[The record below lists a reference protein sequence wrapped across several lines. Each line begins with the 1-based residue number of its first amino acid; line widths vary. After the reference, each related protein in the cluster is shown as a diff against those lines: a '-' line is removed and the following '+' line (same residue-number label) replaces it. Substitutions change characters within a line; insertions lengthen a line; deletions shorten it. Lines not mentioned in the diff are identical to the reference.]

1 MFGQTE
7 GGITAGN
14 GYKFDYISCG
24 GLHTLGIRNGELYS
38 WGRGEGGQLGHKAH

>member
-14 GYKFDYISCG
+14 GYKFDSISCG

-38 WGRGEGGQLGHKAH
+38 WGRGEAAQLGHKAH